1 VIRRSLGVCVLL
13 AACASTEAP
22 ASPPASGSPAQ
33 AQAATSEGAASS
45 PWHWRS
51 DTLADTTTAPGH
63 LLGLVG
69 QSGVE
74 HCPGGGYD
82 REWLS
87 LRPMIG
93 RVSVSGPDD
102 PVLDPLMD
110 QPVLALGQ
118 PTAAPSGG
126 TSTELAAKAEP
137 CVPAQMRSDWRV
149 TPRGMLIER
158 DPAPALE
165 HFRVDAV
172 RSLHELQARADG
184 DHVVVTLMNP
194 VPVAL
199 ADVELRVHYEGC
211 FGKPGSM
218 VTPTTVGDL
227 GVGAQ
232 ASARVPL
239 LTQRAGEPDGRHEF
253 RAYSVQLVGRGEG
266 VVIDLDV
273 PFGRLGVEVECPNN

>member
-1 VIRRSLGVCVLL
+1 
-13 AACASTEAP
+13 
-22 ASPPASGSPAQ
+22 
-33 AQAATSEGAASS
+33 
-45 PWHWRS
+45 
-51 DTLADTTTAPGH
+51 
-63 LLGLVG
+63 LVG

-87 LRPMIG
+87 LSPTIG

-102 PVLDPLMD
+102 PVFDPLMD

-118 PTAAPSGG
+118 PTAAPSRG
-126 TSTELAAKAEP
+126 TSTELAAKVEA
-137 CVPAQMRSDWRV
+137 CAPAQMRSDWRV

-158 DPAPALE
+158 DPAPALA

-194 VPVAL
+194 VPLAL

-211 FGKPGSM
+211 FGKPGTM
-218 VTPTTVGDL
+218 ATATAVGDL

-232 ASARVPL
+232 ASARVPVL
-239 LTQRAGEPDGRHEF
+239 ARRAGEPDGRHEF

-273 PFGRLGVEVECPNN
+273 PLRQLGVEVECPDN